1 MQQSDDIVIVYS
13 SVPDPET
20 GRRIAGR
27 LVEQRLAACVNLI
40 PGVTS
45 VYRWHGRVETGS
57 ELLMMAKT
65 RRVDYARL
73 EAEIRSLHPY
83 ELPEILSVP
92 VCGGLTAYLDWVR
105 ATDSEVP

>member
-1 MQQSDDIVIVYS
+1 MQLSDDIIIVYS
-13 SVPDPET
+13 TVPDPET

-45 VYRWHGRVETGS
+45 VYRWEGQVETGS
-57 ELLMMAKT
+57 ELLLMIKT
-65 RRVDYARL
+65 RSADYARL

-83 ELPEILSVP
+83 ELPEIISVP
-92 VCGGLTAYLDWVR
+92 VCGGLTAYLNWVR
-105 ATDSEVP
+105 ATDSEAS